1 MTLGVYVQK
10 SGHPLNRLLLQA
22 IFVSFCIPGSGVA
35 HAQLD
40 IQAIKARGLSVNRSQ
55 HLTLITDVRDRA
67 DVTEFN
73 EVFEAAVQQW
83 CEYFEIP
90 PAAIG
95 DWHLTGCV
103 IDNDCFIATGST
115 VFNGARLEEAV
126 EVRINGVVH
135 INTRLESGAVVP
147 IGWVAVGD
155 PAKIYP
161 ASEHEKIWEIQSALD
176 FPGTVFGVDRDVS
189 KAERTKRY
197 ARYLAKHSA
206 DRIVD

>member
-1 MTLGVYVQK
+1 MK
-10 SGHPLNRLLLQA
+10 
-22 IFVSFCIPGSGVA
+22 IA
-35 HAQLD
+35 HDDQSP
-40 IQAIKARGLSVNRSQ
+40 R
-55 HLTLITDVRDRA
+55 
-67 DVTEFN
+67 
-73 EVFEAAVQQW
+73 
-83 CEYFEIP
+83 
-90 PAAIG
+90 IG
-95 DWHLTGCV
+95 DAGYIAPNAVVRGDVSIGARSVVLFGAVITADGGPVEIGEDCVIMENTVIRGTPKAPVKIGNRVLVGPQTHLTGCV